1 MLEETT
7 QKFITESTIEQVAQ
21 SFKLGELK
29 QEQKYR
35 PLVSLIVP
43 AYNEA
48 AIVEKNLA
56 ILCDYM
62 TSLEGE
68 YRWEMLV
75 INDGSKDDTA
85 EKAEAFARNRE
96 NVRVLHHI
104 VNFGLGQALKTALSH
119 SRGDYVIPM
128 DIDLSYSVD
137 HIERLLTKIKETG
150 AKIVIASPYMQGGKV
165 SNVPWLRKVLS
176 VWANRF
182 LSATSHG
189 DLTTL
194 TGLVRVYDGKFVRS
208 LNLRAMSM
216 DINPEV
222 IYKARILRARIEEIP
237 AHLCWTDQKV
247 VKVAKKKKKAQ
258 RRSSM
263 RILRQIWAVG
273 FIGFIFRPVMFFFIP
288 GLLLFLLSM
297 YANIWV
303 LIHCFSQYE
312 RLAQYTKFPDLTDA
326 VAAAF
331 YQAPHTFVIGGI
343 TLILAI
349 QLMSLG
355 ILAMQSKSYFE
366 EIFYLGSSIYRANK
380 EK

>member
-7 QKFITESTIEQVAQ
+7 DQVITDSGLEQVAQ
-21 SFKLGELK
+21 SFKSGAPK
-29 QEQKYR
+29 QEEKYR

-56 ILCDYM
+56 IICDYM

-75 INDGSKDDTA
+75 INDGSKDDTG
-85 EKAEAFARNRE
+85 ERSEAFARTRE

-104 VNFGLGQALKTALSH
+104 VNFGLGQALKSAFNH
-119 SRGDYVIPM
+119 SRGDYVIPV

-137 HIERLLTKIKETG
+137 HIERLLSKITETQ
-150 AKIVIASPYMQGGKV
+150 AKIVIASPYMKGGKV
-165 SNVPWLRKVLS
+165 SNVPWMRKVLS

-194 TGLVRVYDGKFVRS
+194 TGLVRVYDGNFVRS
-208 LNLRAMSM
+208 LNLRSMSM

-222 IYKARILRARIEEIP
+222 IHKARMLRARIVEIP
-237 AHLCWTDQKV
+237 AHLCWSDQKAE
-247 VKVAKKKKKAQ
+247 KIATKKKAQ

-263 RILRQIWAVG
+263 RIMRQIWAVG
-273 FIGFIFRPVMFFFIP
+273 FLGFIFRPVMFFFIP
-288 GLLLFLLSM
+288 GFLLFLLSI

-303 LIHCFSQYE
+303 LIHCFWQYE
-312 RLAQYTKFPDLTDA
+312 RLAKYSKFPDLTEA

-366 EIFYLGSSIYRANK
+366 EIFYLGSAIYRAKK

>member
-1 MLEETT
+1 MLEESTH
-7 QKFITESTIEQVAQ
+7 KFITESTIEQVAQ
-21 SFKLGELK
+21 SFKLNDPS

-48 AIVEKNLA
+48 AIIEKNLA

-62 TSLEGE
+62 TSLEGD

-75 INDGSKDDTA
+75 INDGSRDDTG
-85 EKAEAFARNRE
+85 EKAESFARTRE

-104 VNFGLGQALKTALSH
+104 VNFGLGQALKFAFSH
-119 SRGDYVIPM
+119 SRGDYVITV
-128 DIDLSYSVD
+128 DLDLSYSVD
-137 HIERLLTKIKETG
+137 HIERLLTKIGETG
-150 AKIVIASPYMQGGKV
+150 AKIVIASPYMRGGKV
-165 SNVPWLRKVLS
+165 SNVPWMRKVLS

-194 TGLVRVYDGKFVRS
+194 TGLVRAYDGKFVRS

-222 IYKARILRARIEEIP
+222 IYKARMLRARIEEIP
-237 AHLCWTDQKV
+237 AHLCWSDQKA

-263 RILRQIWAVG
+263 RILKQIWAVG
-273 FIGFIFRPVMFFFIP
+273 FLGFIFRPVMFFFIP
-288 GLLLFLLSM
+288 GVLLFLLSM

-303 LIHCFSQYE
+303 IVHCFWQYE
-312 RLAQYTKFPDLTDA
+312 RLAKYTNFPDPTEA

-366 EIFYLGSSIYRANK
+366 EIFYLGSSIYRDNK

>member
-1 MLEETT
+1 MIEETT
-7 QKFITESTIEQVAQ
+7 HKFITDSKIEEVAQ
-21 SFKLGELK
+21 SFKLNDPT

-75 INDGSKDDTA
+75 INDGSKDDTG
-85 EKAEAFARNRE
+85 EKAEAFARTRE

-104 VNFGLGQALKTALSH
+104 VNFGLGQALKLAFNH
-119 SRGDYVIPM
+119 SRGDYVITV
-128 DIDLSYSVD
+128 DIDLSYSVA
-137 HIERLLTKIKETG
+137 HIERLLTKIKETQ
-150 AKIVIASPYMQGGKV
+150 AKIVIASPYMKGGKV
-165 SNVPWLRKVLS
+165 SNVPWMRKVLS

-222 IYKARILRARIEEIP
+222 IYKARMLRARIEEIP
-237 AHLCWTDQKV
+237 AHLCWSDRKA
-247 VKVAKKKKKAQ
+247 VKVGKKKKAQ

-263 RILRQIWAVG
+263 RILRQIWAVA
-273 FIGFIFRPVMFFFIP
+273 FLGFIFRPVMFFFIP
-288 GLLLFLLSM
+288 GVLLFLLSM

-303 LIHCFSQYE
+303 LIHCFWQYE
-312 RLAQYTKFPDLTDA
+312 ILAQYTKFPAPTEA

-331 YQAPHTFVIGGI
+331 YQAPHAFIIGGI
-343 TLILAI
+343 TLIMAI

-366 EIFYLGSSIYRANK
+366 EIFYLGSSIYRSNQ